1 METEIVEVLTK
12 RPEAPLPRT
21 PAVKPRKR
29 RGKRRFHP
37 LVRYGLAF
45 GGLVAAVLVGQL
57 ALHALQTEPRDA
69 RALTEREVR
78 LTMLR
83 PNERVLAEVPVV
95 SRSPLNYYRATRGLL
110 LLTEQRL
117 VYLGLLPRELLA
129 SADAPPAFEQRDYP
143 IDTLTQVER
152 TRVFFY
158 LTPGL
163 AIDAP
168 NGSIRLGAAS
178 GDWPKAEALQRT
190 LAWQHA
196 ALFSEG
202 RRRKAQAV
210 AVLAARAA
218 AAAEA
223 ARPRYHVIQSGEALA
238 SIARLY
244 ETTPEVLQQ
253 LNRLTDTRIRIGD
266 RLQVGPVPRP
276 AAAADSTPAAPAT
289 R

>member
-1 METEIVEVLTK
+1 METEIVEVTTR
-12 RPEAPLPRT
+12 RPETPLPRK
-21 PAVKPRKR
+21 PAIKLKRR
-29 RGKRRFHP
+29 RGKRRLP
-37 LVRYGLAF
+37 PSVRYLLGFL
-45 GGLVAAVLVGQL
+45 GLVAVILGGQL
-57 ALHALQTEPRDA
+57 ALHAIQTEPRDT

-83 PNERVLAEVPVV
+83 PDERILAQVPVV
-95 SRSPLNYYRATRGLL
+95 SRSPLNYYRATRGTL
-110 LLTEQRL
+110 LLTDQRL
-117 VYLGLLPRELLA
+117 VYLGLLPRDLLA
-129 SADAPPAFEQRDYP
+129 SPDAPPAFEQRDYP
-143 IDTLTQVER
+143 IDTLTSVKK

-178 GDWPKAEALQRT
+178 GDWAKAEKLQRT

-196 ALFSEG
+196 GLFAEG
-202 RRRKAQAV
+202 RRRRELAQV
-210 AVLAARAA
+210 AAAARAA

-244 ETTPEVLQQ
+244 ETTPERLQA
-253 LNRLTDTRIRIGD
+253 LNKLPDTRIRIGD
-266 RLQVGPVPRP
+266 RLQV
-276 AAAADSTPAAPAT
+276 APN
-289 R
+289 

>member
-1 METEIVEVLTK
+1 MYANILSERNRNVIETEIVEVLER
-12 RPEAPLPRT
+12 RPDAPLPRK
-21 PAVKPRKR
+21 PAIKLRRRRSKR
-29 RGKRRFHP
+29 RLPGY
-37 LVRYGLAF
+37 LRYGLIF
-45 GGLVAAVLVGQL
+45 GGLVATVLLGQL
-57 ALHALQTEPRDA
+57 ALHAMQTEPRDA

-83 PNERVLAEVPVV
+83 PEERVLAQVPVV

-110 LLTEQRL
+110 LLTDRRL

-129 SADAPPAFEQRDYP
+129 SADSPPAFEQRDYP
-143 IDTLTQVER
+143 IDTLTTVKK
-152 TRVFFY
+152 TRVFFF

-168 NGSIRLGAAS
+168 NGSIELGAAS
-178 GDWPKAEALQRT
+178 GDWETAAALQRT

-196 ALFSEG
+196 GLFAEG
-202 RRRKAQAV
+202 RRRGAQAAAV
-210 AVLAARAA
+210 AAARAA

-244 ETTPEVLQQ
+244 ETTPEHLQQ
-253 LNRLTDTRIRIGD
+253 LNQLVDTRIRIGD
-266 RLQVGPVPRP
+266 RIQVGPK
-276 AAAADSTPAAPAT
+276 
-289 R
+289 